1 MVDSSKQK
9 VKSHYAG
16 TRRRKP
22 VIEHEAV
29 SHDSEEK
36 IQNSVESHVQEKQNM
51 QNQDQS
57 ISRTGWFLLPLS
69 GILGGF
75 IALGIFVGLQ
85 WSGLFS
91 SPFVNNSAEGKK
103 VLQIVEATKGQ
114 SEETREQLEQVLQ
127 EIDAL
132 KTAFSSEE
140 NSVRGGKVLQIA
152 EAAKDTSE
160 ETKEQL
166 EQVFQEID
174 ALKTAFSSFSSQQF
188 QTIRNDELLQKES
201 RRAFATLEEKVK
213 ALEEAVQTFVGES
226 KEIETTLS
234 VGQNNAHDL
243 ALLKKQLEALQKEI
257 FVKNNEKKEIN
268 TALFTAI
275 SSLKNAVERGGSYNN
290 ELKLLEQLS
299 PSIDGLDVLQKTAT
313 IGLPSSAQLSV
324 DFARV
329 ADAIVG
335 TQNMVTSDAGFFD
348 RILAWVKGLVV
359 SRPIGNVE
367 GMTLGAI
374 TARME
379 VAIQA
384 GDYEKALS
392 EWQLLPQNAKDVSKD
407 FVQQL
412 ERHIAVQQLLQQL
425 LLSVQQ
431 GSLKAT
437 KM

>member
-1 MVDSSKQK
+1 MVDSSKPK
-9 VKSHYAG
+9 VKSHYSG
-16 TRRRKP
+16 TRRKKP

-36 IQNSVESHVQEKQNM
+36 VQNSVESHVQEKQNM

-57 ISRTGWFLLPLS
+57 TSRTAWILLLLS
-69 GILGGF
+69 GVLGGL

-85 WSGLFS
+85 WAGLFS
-91 SPFVNNSAEGKK
+91 SPFVNNF
-103 VLQIVEATKGQ
+103 VEEK
-114 SEETREQLEQVLQ
+114 
-127 EIDAL
+127 
-132 KTAFSSEE
+132 
-140 NSVRGGKVLQIA
+140 KVLQIA

-160 ETKEQL
+160 ETREQL
-166 EQVFQEID
+166 EQMLQEID

-188 QTIRNDELLQKES
+188 QTIKNDELLQKES
-201 RRAFATLEEKVK
+201 RKAFANLEEKVK
-213 ALEEAVQTFVGES
+213 ALEEVVQTFVGES
-226 KEIETTLS
+226 KEIEMALS
-234 VGQNNAHDL
+234 VGQSNANDL
-243 ALLKKQLEALQKEI
+243 ASLKKQLEALQQEI
-257 FVKNNEKKEIN
+257 IVKNNKKKEID

-299 PSIDGLDVLQKTAT
+299 PSIDGLDILQKTAT

-335 TQNMVTSDAGFFD
+335 TQNIVTSDAGFFD
-348 RILAWVKGLVV
+348 RILAWIKGLVV

-392 EWQLLPQNAKDVSKD
+392 EWQSLPQNAKDVSKD

-425 LLSVQQ
+425 LFSVQQ
-431 GSLKAT
+431 GSFKAT